1 MYSCLRGDVQTLRGQ
16 GGGEVGQIQDTCKI
30 MTRHEIYDVM
40 AGAAYLTKFAGL
52 IGGLGST
59 GLNIASLKTDFRQSS
74 RIGLLV
80 TELKSERRCKSII
93 ASSIPGQPSP
103 LTNLTLIDLH

>member
-1 MYSCLRGDVQTLRGQ
+1 MVTLYVFMSEGRCTNTERA

-52 IGGLGST
+52 IGGLSLT
-59 GLNIASLKTDFRQSS
+59 GLNVASLNGIPCKQRA
-74 RIGLLV
+74 
-80 TELKSERRCKSII
+80 RRAKR
-93 ASSIPGQPSP
+93 G
-103 LTNLTLIDLH
+103 